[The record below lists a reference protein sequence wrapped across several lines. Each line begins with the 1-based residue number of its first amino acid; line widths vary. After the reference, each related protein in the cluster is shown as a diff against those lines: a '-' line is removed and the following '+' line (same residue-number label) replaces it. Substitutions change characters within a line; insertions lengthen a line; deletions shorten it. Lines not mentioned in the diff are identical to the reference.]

1 MFLFV
6 LACSSE
12 LKSEISSLKSQLD
25 KANLAKSVA
34 ESKLSDFDR
43 YKSMIELEITELLA
57 RHKTVMTER
66 VARTAQVGGCG
77 LKWVVGVASTGW
89 VNLLLA
95 EGFFSDSKKGG
106 IVR

>member
-1 MFLFV
+1 MSRIIRTSFFCTARPPLHPYWIFIYNV
-6 LACSSE
+6 CVNGCSSE
-12 LKSEISSLKSQLD
+12 LKTEISYLRTQLD

-66 VARTAQVGGCG
+66 VARTAQVGVAYIGG
-77 LKWVVGVASTGW
+77 VVY
-89 VNLLLA
+89 
-95 EGFFSDSKKGG
+95 
-106 IVR
+106 